1 MNSDI
6 YETMIDEVGEVLSFY
21 SKTQGMSF
29 IYFNKTER
37 IFRMYTKRAS
47 KFTEA
52 TPNNQLLND
61 NVE

>member
-1 MNSDI
+1 
-6 YETMIDEVGEVLSFY
+6 MIDEVEEVFSFY
-21 SKTQGMSF
+21 NKTQGMSF
-29 IYFNKTER
+29 IYFNKTKG
-37 IFRMYTKRAS
+37 IFKRYTKRAS